1 MSDERFGEL
10 DPDFQY
16 TWNGYRYGV
25 GRAELSRRLDGAR
38 VGLIVVRDPRTIRE
52 LATSV
57 PGIDIVAVLVTAN
70 TSTRRQRLIG
80 AGLDERE
87 IARRL
92 AREED
97 ATRDESST
105 EEFHRIISEMI
116 AGAPGGK
123 PTRATF

>member
-16 TWNGYRYGV
+16 TWNGYRYGI

-57 PGIDIVAVLVTAN
+57 PSIDIVAVLVTAN

-80 AGLDERE
+80 AGLEN
-87 IARRL
+87 
-92 AREED
+92 
-97 ATRDESST
+97 ESST